1 MRNVL
6 SILSDFVQNQTKT
19 GPFSLSTLFEE
30 QRDKQLTQPNGT
42 EGLPCEFGTGAMRF
56 KSVFIFMA

>member
-42 EGLPCEFGTGAMRF
+42 GGLP
-56 KSVFIFMA
+56 S